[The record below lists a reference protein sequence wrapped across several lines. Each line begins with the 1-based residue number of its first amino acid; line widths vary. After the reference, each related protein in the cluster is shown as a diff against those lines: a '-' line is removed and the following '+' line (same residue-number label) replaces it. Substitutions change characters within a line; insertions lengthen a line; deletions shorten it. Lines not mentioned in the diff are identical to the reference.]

1 MKSIIKYLVLM
12 GLVVFLCFFKL
23 PYYINA
29 PGGLDNIDKKI
40 KVEGESKSKGSIN
53 LTYVR
58 ELDGTIPFLI
68 IAKINPNWEIH
79 SKKESNIG
87 TLDYDSLL
95 KREQIMMKQ
104 SYTSAIK
111 YAYEAANKEVTID
124 EEKCYVMYVFEEAK
138 TDLEVGDLIR
148 SVDGNKIDKC
158 SVIADTIN
166 DKKENE
172 NIEIIVENNKKEYK
186 KEAKMISIDDFKGI
200 GIQVGTEFV
209 LTTNPK
215 YDMEFSKNEFGPSGG
230 LMIALSVY
238 NKLVDEDIT
247 GGNKIAGTGTL
258 DAEGNVGPIGGV
270 KFKLKGAVNKKA
282 KVFFAPSGENYEE
295 AIKLK
300 EKHNYKID
308 VVEVKTFFD
317 ALNYLKEKYVK

>member
-1 MKSIIKYLVLM
+1 MKSIIKYLLCV
-12 GLVVFLCFFKL
+12 GLIAFLCFFKL

-40 KVEGESKSKGSIN
+40 KVDGESKSKGSIN

-111 YAYEAANKEVTID
+111 
-124 EEKCYVMYVFEEAK
+124 CYVMYVFEEAN

-158 SVIADTIN
+158 NKIADTIK

-186 KEAKMISIDDFKGI
+186 KEAKIISIDDFKGI

-258 DAEGNVGPIGGV
+258 DAEGNVGSIGGV

-282 KVFFAPSGENYEE
+282 KVFFVPSGENYEE

-300 EKHNYKID
+300 EKYNYKID

-317 ALNYLKEKYVK
+317 ALDYLKEKYVK

>member
-1 MKSIIKYLVLM
+1 MKSIIKYLLLM
-12 GLVVFLCFFKL
+12 GLIAFLCFFKL
-23 PYYINA
+23 PYYIDA

-40 KVEGESKSKGSIN
+40 KVDGESKSKGSIN

-58 ELDGTIPFLI
+58 ELDGTIPLLLF
-68 IAKINPNWEIH
+68 AKINPYWEIH

-111 YAYEAANKEVTID
+111 YAYEAANKEVNIE

-158 SVIADTIN
+158 NKIADTIK

-186 KEAKMISIDDFKGI
+186 KEAKIISIDDFKGI

-300 EKHNYKID
+300 EKYNYKID

-317 ALNYLKEKYVK
+317 ALDYLKEKYVK